1 MADSTPSA
9 ATPPTALV
17 LLPTYN
23 ERENLPEIARLLLAQ
38 ANVRVLVIDDGSP
51 DGTGKVA
58 DALAAASGGR
68 LSVLHRTG
76 KRGLGRSYLDGM
88 KAALATD
95 ADLVFQ
101 MDADLSHDPKYVP
114 DLIAAAEHADISIGS
129 RYLQGVSVVN
139 WPLRRL
145 MLSAF
150 ANWYVRTVTG
160 MKVRD
165 CTAGFRCWRRDAIA
179 RMPLDRITSDG
190 YSFQVETL
198 FLALAAGC
206 TVTEVP
212 IIFVERRVGASK
224 ISGGVIRE
232 SFWTPWRLVLRRA
245 FRPRSGAAAGYN
257 SFRS

>member
-1 MADSTPSA
+1 MADTSTTA
-9 ATPPTALV
+9 ASPTALI

-23 ERENLPEIARLLLAQ
+23 ERENLPTIAGLLLAQ
-38 ANVRVLVIDDGSP
+38 PNVRVLVIDDGSP
-51 DGTGKVA
+51 DGSG
-58 DALAAASGGR
+58 ALADELAARSGGR

-76 KRGLGRSYLDGM
+76 KRGLGRSYVDGM
-88 KAALATD
+88 RAALHTD
-95 ADLVFQ
+95 VDLVFQ

-114 DLIAAAEHADISIGS
+114 DLIAAAAHADITIGS

-145 MLSAF
+145 MLSTF

-198 FLALAAGC
+198 FLALEAGC
-206 TVTEVP
+206 SVAEVP
-212 IIFVERRVGASK
+212 IIFVERRIGASK

-245 FRPRSGAAAGYN
+245 FGGRAGTPAGYN
-257 SFRS
+257 SSGS

>member
-1 MADSTPSA
+1 MADPTLPA
-9 ATPPTALV
+9 AALPRVLV

-23 ERENLPEIARLLLAQ
+23 ERENLPQVAGLLLVQ
-38 ANVRVLVIDDGSP
+38 PNVRVLVIDDGSP
-51 DGTGKVA
+51 DGTGQLA
-58 DALAAASGGR
+58 DELAAASGGR
-68 LSVLHRTG
+68 LTVMHRTG
-76 KRGLGRSYLDGM
+76 ARGLGRAYLDGM
-88 KAALATD
+88 RAALASD
-95 ADLVFQ
+95 AEVVFQ

-114 DLIAAAEHADISIGS
+114 DLVAATRDADVSIGS

-145 MLSAF
+145 MLSTF

-165 CTAGFRCWRRDAIA
+165 CTAGFRCWRRAAIA
-179 RMPLDRITSDG
+179 KMPLDQITSDG

-198 FLALAAGC
+198 FLALEAGC

-232 SFWTPWRLVLRRA
+232 SFWTPWRLVLRRL
-245 FRPRSGAAAGYN
+245 FGPRRRVAAG
-257 SFRS
+257 

>member
-1 MADSTPSA
+1 MAETTPSGA
-9 ATPPTALV
+9 LPTALV

-23 ERENLPEIARLLLAQ
+23 ERENLPTIASLLLAQ

-51 DGTGKVA
+51 DGTGALA
-58 DALAAASGGR
+58 DEIAAASGGR

-76 KRGLGRSYLDGM
+76 KRGLGRSYVDGM
-88 KAALATD
+88 RAALASD
-95 ADLVFQ
+95 ADVVFQ

-114 DLIAAAEHADISIGS
+114 DLVRAVADADVVIGS

-145 MLSAF
+145 MLSTF

-160 MKVRD
+160 MHVRD
-165 CTAGFRCWRRDAIA
+165 CTAGFRCWRREAIGRLPLDAIA
-179 RMPLDRITSDG
+179 SDG

-198 FLALAAGC
+198 FLALEAGC

-232 SFWTPWRLVLRRA
+232 SFFTPWRLVLRRW
-245 FRPRSGAAAGYN
+245 FGPR
-257 SFRS
+257 RS

>member
-1 MADSTPSA
+1 MADPTSRSTS
-9 ATPPTALV
+9 PPAALV

-23 ERENLPEIARLLLAQ
+23 ERENLPVIAALLLAHAQ
-38 ANVRVLVIDDGSP
+38 VRVLVIDDGSP
-51 DGTGKVA
+51 DGTGAVA

-68 LSVLHRTG
+68 LTVMHRTG

-88 KAALATD
+88 RAALLTD
-95 ADLVFQ
+95 AEVVFQ

-114 DLIAAAEHADISIGS
+114 DLIAASRHADIVIGS

-145 MLSAF
+145 ILSTF

-160 MKVRD
+160 MNVRD
-165 CTAGFRCWRRDAIA
+165 CTAGFRCWRRAAIA
-179 RMPLDRITSDG
+179 RMPLDSITSDG

-198 FLALAAGC
+198 FLALEAGC
-206 TVTEVP
+206 RVTEVP

-224 ISGGVIRE
+224 ISGSVIRE
-232 SFWTPWRLVLRRA
+232 SFWTPWRLVLRRLFGA
-245 FRPRSGAAAGYN
+245 RPRATAE
-257 SFRS
+257 

>member
-1 MADSTPSA
+1 MADTTSRSTL
-9 ATPPTALV
+9 PPAALV

-23 ERENLPEIARLLLAQ
+23 ERENLPVIAALLLAYPQ
-38 ANVRVLVIDDGSP
+38 VRVLVIDDGSP
-51 DGTGKVA
+51 DGTGAVA

-68 LSVLHRTG
+68 LTVLHRTG

-88 KAALATD
+88 RAALLTD
-95 ADLVFQ
+95 AEVVFQ

-114 DLIAAAEHADISIGS
+114 DLIAASSHADIVIGS

-145 MLSAF
+145 ILSTF

-165 CTAGFRCWRRDAIA
+165 CTAGFRCWRRAAIA

-198 FLALAAGC
+198 FLALDAGC

-232 SFWTPWRLVLRRA
+232 SFWTPWRLVLRRLFGA
-245 FRPRSGAAAGYN
+245 RPAATAE
-257 SFRS
+257 